1 MNFDILDFVPTLLM
15 TNHQFQAWILCN
27 QCSVQLALG
36 ASKSVDDD
44 IDDDDESSTLQN
56 FGRIVT
62 FQKLPINSKK
72 SPPDQK
78 QGKITLETT
87 LGHLKVVFWPLLYI
101 IYILIKNTI
110 FSPN

>member
-1 MNFDILDFVPTLLM
+1 MNFDILDIVPTPLM
-15 TNHQFQAWILCN
+15 TIAQPSISRRELLCN

-36 ASKSVDDD
+36 ASNVDDD

-87 LGHLKVVFWPLLYI
+87 LGHLKVVF
-101 IYILIKNTI
+101 
-110 FSPN
+110 